1 MAIGGF
7 DNEGGNLT
15 LAQFKQ
21 YVSRGE
27 IHYYIASTNSG
38 GGGGGQAPTNSGAR
52 PGGVPSR
59 TATARRTPGA
69 TGAAGGQG
77 GSSSSAITSWVKAHH
92 KTVTVGGQTLYDLTQ
107 ARA

>member
-27 IHYYIASTNSG
+27 IHYYIASTN
-38 GGGGGQAPTNSGAR
+38 GGGGGQAPTNSGVR
-52 PGGVPSR
+52 PGAVPSGSV
-59 TATARRTPGA
+59 TARQTPGA
-69 TGAAGGQG
+69 TGATGGQG
-77 GSSSSAITSWVKAHH
+77 GSSSSAITSWVKPHY
-92 KTVTVGGQTLYDLTQ
+92 KTVTAGGQTLYDVTQ